1 MTYCLGILLPAGL
14 VLASDSRS
22 NAGVDQVALVKKLAI
37 FEVPGIGSLFIK
49 AIETGDETLIMGPVL
64 LYGTLIVTANFLV
77 DLIQLWLNP
86 RLRARAAA

>member
-1 MTYCLGILLPAGL
+1 
-14 VLASDSRS
+14 VES
-22 NAGVDQVALVKKLAI
+22 I
-37 FEVPGIGSLFIK
+37 FQIPGIGRLFIK

>member
-1 MTYCLGILLPAGL
+1 
-14 VLASDSRS
+14 
-22 NAGVDQVALVKKLAI
+22 
-37 FEVPGIGSLFIK
+37 
-49 AIETGDETLIMGPVL
+49 VL